1 MNHDSYD
8 NAYISGIL
16 KSVKTIAVVGASAN
30 DVRPSFFVMKYMLD
44 KGYRVVPVNPG
55 QAGKLILG
63 QMTYARLSIFPCQ

>member
-30 DVRPSFFVMKYMLD
+30 DVGRAS
-44 KGYRVVPVNPG
+44 
-55 QAGKLILG
+55 
-63 QMTYARLSIFPCQ
+63 S